1 MTGTGYSTV
10 KTILKMAGQETE
22 CRSTFFRHQAVSEEK
37 LVDSAEQLAE
47 KARSHFSG
55 NVSVDCR
62 WSSPVWGIHG
72 VVSDVDTET
81 LEVLEF
87 AILTKKTVGTFIVI
101 DQMKRYRIFEKIN
114 KLIKDRD
121 NKSKKL
127 IEETGAGDKI
137 ANDPG
142 HFKKNFEKA

>member
-1 MTGTGYSTV
+1 
-10 KTILKMAGQETE
+10 
-22 CRSTFFRHQAVSEEK
+22 
-37 LVDSAEQLAE
+37 
-47 KARSHFSG
+47 
-55 NVSVDCR
+55 
-62 WSSPVWGIHG
+62 
-72 VVSDVDTET
+72 
-81 LEVLEF
+81 
-87 AILTKKTVGTFIVI
+87 
-101 DQMKRYRIFEKIN
+101 MKRYRIFEKIN